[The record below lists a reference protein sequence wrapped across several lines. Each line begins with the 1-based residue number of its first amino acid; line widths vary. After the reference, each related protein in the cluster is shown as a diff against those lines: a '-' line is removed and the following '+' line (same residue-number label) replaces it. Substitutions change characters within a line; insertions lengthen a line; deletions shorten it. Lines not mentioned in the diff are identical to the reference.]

1 MYQWLQL
8 IYQLFTTLSQSWS
21 PKTFRLR
28 AGNCQEEEL
37 TEPLRLVKQEPID
50 RIDMVLRL
58 MQNRSDEQRTL
69 RSRSVRSR
77 PKRPKC
83 PKLIGAVK
91 RIVATTKEYVEAWR
105 RLLEGVESVF
115 VFSEMVGMWVVFN
128 VAVRHL
134 LPSLEVT
141 TKLT

>member
-1 MYQWLQL
+1 
-8 IYQLFTTLSQSWS
+8 
-21 PKTFRLR
+21 
-28 AGNCQEEEL
+28 
-37 TEPLRLVKQEPID
+37 LVKQEPID

-115 VFSEMVGMWVVFN
+115 VFSEKVGMWVVFN
-128 VAVRHL
+128 VAVGHL
-134 LPSLEVT
+134 QPSLEVT